1 MKEGKSVFEAKKE
14 KQKQKQKRKGKK
26 KVLKRKEQARVSNS
40 AECLNNMRVR
50 DVATGFDTWR
60 LL

>member
-14 KQKQKQKRKGKK
+14 KQKQKQKRKGK